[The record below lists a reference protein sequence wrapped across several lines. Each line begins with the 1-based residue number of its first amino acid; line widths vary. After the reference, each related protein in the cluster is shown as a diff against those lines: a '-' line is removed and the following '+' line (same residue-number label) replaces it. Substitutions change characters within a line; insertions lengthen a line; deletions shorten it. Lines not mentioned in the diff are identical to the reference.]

1 MFENVDVQEAIKRSI
16 QTEKNARDFYRL
28 GARHMRDERARKTF
42 ELLAGEEAQHA
53 RMFWDIYS
61 GSDIP
66 DFDAFMAVDPLRD
79 SDWLTDLEK
88 ELVEELDVRRAMR
101 LAMDKELKLEAALR
115 SMAAKMPDERAKE
128 VLLQEREIDPP
139 ALRADRIGIR
149 PSDGDG
155 ARDGYRYLRAGIR
168 RRAGRVFSCILA
180 CILALPKSQFSLMVT
195 APSPLSWRAFPCNAS
210 KR

>member
-53 RMFWDIYS
+53 RMFYDIYT
-61 GSDIP
+61 GTDIP

-88 ELVEELDVRRAMR
+88 GLMEELKERRAMA

-115 SMAAKMPDERAKE
+115 AMAAKIADEKVKAVFLKNAE
-128 VLLQEREIDPP
+128 STHQHYELIESEYAHLMAMVHETDIDIYVRE
-139 ALRADRIGIR
+139 
-149 PSDGDG
+149 
-155 ARDGYRYLRAGIR
+155 
-168 RRAGRVFSCILA
+168 
-180 CILALPKSQFSLMVT
+180 
-195 APSPLSWRAFPCNAS
+195 
-210 KR
+210 